1 MKGFVSLARRLRF
14 PLGAALL
21 LSAGCGGTST
31 PPGDAAPEVSSTTGN
46 GTSSSPA
53 GRGASPQTP
62 GVLTVPGESGS
73 RDMATLS
80 IPLIISE
87 EEDLLV
93 PTETAPPIS
102 PAAEKAWAK
111 LMQPEMTSEQWE
123 AAQQALVELGAE
135 AAPLLNRELGSAEE
149 YHREI
154 AATLVAQLGTPSEK
168 TQKALLPLLEDRSP
182 FVRANA
188 AAALAPVAE
197 HSDAVVPVLTKLLK
211 ADDPQ
216 LRKMAA
222 MNLSSFGKEAAPEVA
237 TLAAALEDSDAEVV
251 LPVVQLLGRIG
262 PRAEPAMQ
270 RLQQIAFEQE
280 GEVKR
285 AAQTAIEQIRTSTNE

>member
-1 MKGFVSLARRLRF
+1 MKGFVSLARCLRL

-31 PPGDAAPEVSSTTGN
+31 PPGDAAPELSSTTGN
-46 GTSSSPA
+46 GTTSPT

-62 GVLTVPGESGS
+62 GVLTVPGEGGS
-73 RDMATLS
+73 RDLATLS
-80 IPLIISE
+80 IPLIIGE
-87 EEDLLV
+87 EEGLLV

-102 PAAEKAWAK
+102 PAAEKAWAR

-135 AAPLLNRELGSAEE
+135 AAPLLNRELGSSEE

-168 TQKALLPLLEDRSP
+168 TQKALLPLLDDPSL

-197 HSDAVVPVLTKLLK
+197 HSEAVVPVLTKLLK

>member
-1 MKGFVSLARRLRF
+1 MKGFVSLARRLRL

-31 PPGDAAPEVSSTTGN
+31 PPSDTATEVSSAPGN
-46 GTSSSPA
+46 GAAQPSTA
-53 GRGASPQTP
+53 RGASPQTP
-62 GVLTVPGESGS
+62 GVLTVPGEGRS
-73 RDMATLS
+73 RDLATLS

-87 EEDLLV
+87 EEGLLV
-93 PTETAPPIS
+93 PTETGPPIS
-102 PAAEKAWAK
+102 PAAEKAWRN
-111 LMQPEMTSEQWE
+111 LMRPDLAAEQWD

-135 AAPLLNRELGSAEE
+135 ATPLLNRELGSSEE

-154 AATLVAQLGTPSEK
+154 AATLVAQLGTPSEA
-168 TQKALLPLLEDRSP
+168 TQKALLPLLDDKSL

-197 HSDAVVPVLTKLLK
+197 HSETVVPVLTKLLK

-285 AAQTAIEQIRTSTNE
+285 AAQTAIEQIRTSANE